1 MERREECGV
10 QHAIVDGVSRAD
22 SSVGGDSPRSPVDDE
37 TVLSVLA
44 TRARSHSRTHLALT
58 ATIGVADAVVLAWA
72 HPQFWSIAA
81 LFATAGAYGAWGLVD
96 RALSDRP
103 GDGSF
108 ATPTTYVLRISRAII
123 GVAGIL
129 LAIAAVGGIWDA
141 ALGGW
146 RH

>member
-1 MERREECGV
+1 MERREESGV
-10 QHAIVDGVSRAD
+10 QQAIVEGFPRAD
-22 SSVGGDSPRSPVDDE
+22 SSVGADPTRSPGDE

-44 TRARSHSRTHLALT
+44 TRARSHSRTHLALA
-58 ATIGVADAVVLAWA
+58 ATIGIADAVVLGWA

-81 LFATAGAYGAWGLVD
+81 FFAAAGAYASWGLVD
-96 RALSDRP
+96 RALSDRL

-108 ATPTTYVLRISRAII
+108 ATPTTYALRISRAII

>member
-1 MERREECGV
+1 MERREESNV
-10 QHAIVDGVSRAD
+10 QHSIVEGFPRAD
-22 SSVGGDSPRSPVDDE
+22 SSVGADPPRSPVNE

-44 TRARSHSRTHLALT
+44 TRARSHSRTHLAL
-58 ATIGVADAVVLAWA
+58 AASIGVADAVVLGWA
-72 HPQFWSIAA
+72 HPHFWPIAA
-81 LFATAGAYGAWGLVD
+81 LFAAAGAYASWGLVD

-103 GDGSF
+103 GGGPF
-108 ATPTTYVLRISRAII
+108 ATPTKYALRISRVIT

-129 LAIAAVGGIWDA
+129 LAIAALGGIWDA